1 VSAPDAMHDEMPGF
15 FPGRPGGEH
24 DEPLLDM
31 ILERRPIPPGAPP
44 EFHGLAR
51 VLAAVTGPAEPGDLA
66 GQDAA
71 HAAFTR
77 LASRPGT
84 SHAALRSAR
93 RSLSERPARGRLPQA
108 AALAVA
114 AAGLGSIAAAFAG
127 VLPSPIQHFAHET
140 IGAPPPA
147 RGVSPH
153 ALTVTSS
160 PMPRHPR
167 PSDTGNGKKQ
177 SAASSDPASDKTHPG
192 SLSAHRRKGRGT
204 VPGHASCVSAL
215 GQDDGWAVGDI
226 QNPAWPSPAPDQLR
240 PGATQSPA
248 QSGPGQ
254 NRASP
259 GSLPFPWPLPS
270 ASASATR
277 VCPADTS
284 PYQETHAP
292 GR

>member
-1 VSAPDAMHDEMPGF
+1 MHGEMPGF

-31 ILERRPIPPGAPP
+31 ILERRPIPPGASP

-51 VLAAVTGPAEPGDLA
+51 MLAAVAGPAEPGDLA

-93 RSLSERPARGRLPQA
+93 RSLSERPARGRLPLA

-114 AAGLGSIAAAFAG
+114 AAGLGSTAAAFVG

-140 IGAPPPA
+140 IGAPPPPHVA
-147 RGVSPH
+147 SPRP
-153 ALTVTSS
+153 LTVASS

-167 PSDTGNGKKQ
+167 PSDTGSKQ
-177 SAASSDPASDKTHPG
+177 QPVASPDPVSDKTHRGP
-192 SLSAHRRKGRGT
+192 LSAHGRKGHGA
-204 VPGHASCVSAL
+204 VPVRATCVPAL
-215 GQDDGWAVGDI
+215 GEDRGWAVGDT
-226 QNPAWPSPAPDQLR
+226 QNPPWPSPAPNQLK

-248 QSGPGQ
+248 PSSPSQ

-259 GSLPFPWPLPS
+259 ASLPFPWPLPL
-270 ASASATR
+270 ATKG
-277 VCPADTS
+277 CPAGTT
-284 PYQETHAP
+284 PYQETHAS

>member
-1 VSAPDAMHDEMPGF
+1 MSGPDAMHDEMPGF

-51 VLAAVTGPAEPGDLA
+51 MLAAVAGPAEPGDLA

-93 RSLSERPARGRLPQA
+93 RSLSERPARGRLPLA

-114 AAGLGSIAAAFAG
+114 AAGLGSTAAAFVG
-127 VLPSPIQHFAHET
+127 VLPSPIQHFAHDT
-140 IGAPPPA
+140 IGAPPPPH
-147 RGVSPH
+147 GLSPRP
-153 ALTVTSS
+153 LTVAGS

-167 PSDTGNGKKQ
+167 PSDTGSEQ
-177 SAASSDPASDKTHPG
+177 PAVSSDPVSDKTHHG
-192 SLSAHRRKGRGT
+192 SLSPHGRKEHGA
-204 VPGHASCVSAL
+204 VPGNASCVPAL
-215 GQDDGWAVGDI
+215 GQDHGGAVGDI
-226 QNPAWPSPAPDQLR
+226 QNFAWPSPAPNQLR

-248 QSGPGQ
+248 QSGPSQ

-259 GSLPFPWPLPS
+259 GSLPIPWPLPL
-270 ASASATR
+270 ASATK
-277 VCPADTS
+277 VCPAGTT
-284 PYQETHAP
+284 PYQETHAS

>member
-153 ALTVTSS
+153 ALMVTSS

-167 PSDTGNGKKQ
+167 SSDTGNGKKRP
-177 SAASSDPASDKTHPG
+177 AASSDPVSDKTHPG
-192 SLSAHRRKGRGT
+192 SLSAHERKGRGA
-204 VPGHASCVSAL
+204 VPGHPSCVPAL
-215 GQDDGWAVGDI
+215 GQDHGSAVGDI
-226 QNPAWPSPAPDQLR
+226 QNPAWPSRAPNQVR

-248 QSGPGQ
+248 QSGPSQ

-259 GSLPFPWPLPS
+259 GSLPFPWPLPL
-270 ASASATR
+270 ASATR
-277 VCPADTS
+277 VCPAGTT

>member
-192 SLSAHRRKGRGT
+192 SLSAHGRKGRGA
-204 VPGHASCVSAL
+204 VPRHASCVPAL
-215 GQDDGWAVGDI
+215 GQDHDWAAGDI

-248 QSGPGQ
+248 RSDPGQ

-259 GSLPFPWPLPS
+259 GSLPFPWPLPL
-270 ASASATR
+270 ASATR
-277 VCPADTS
+277 VCPAGTT

>member
-1 VSAPDAMHDEMPGF
+1 MHDEMPGF

-51 VLAAVTGPAEPGDLA
+51 MLAAVAGPAEPGDLA

-93 RSLSERPARGRLPQA
+93 RSLSERPARGRLPLA

-114 AAGLGSIAAAFAG
+114 AAGLGSTAAAFVG

-140 IGAPPPA
+140 IGAPPPPHGA
-147 RGVSPH
+147 SPRP
-153 ALTVTSS
+153 LTVASS

-167 PSDTGNGKKQ
+167 PSDTG
-177 SAASSDPASDKTHPG
+177 SRPPAALPGPVSDKTHPG
-192 SLSAHRRKGRGT
+192 SLSAHGRKGHGA
-204 VPGHASCVSAL
+204 VPGHASCVPAL
-215 GQDDGWAVGDI
+215 GQDHGRAVGDT
-226 QNPAWPSPAPDQLR
+226 QNPAWPSPVPNQVKPVPSQLK
-240 PGATQSPA
+240 PGVTQSPA
-248 QSGPGQ
+248 QSGASQ

-259 GSLPFPWPLPS
+259 GSLPFPWPLPL
-270 ASASATR
+270 ASATNA
-277 VCPADTS
+277 CPAGIT
-284 PYQETHAP
+284 PYQETHAS

>member
-1 VSAPDAMHDEMPGF
+1 MHDEMPGF

-51 VLAAVTGPAEPGDLA
+51 MLAAVAGPAEPGDLA

-93 RSLSERPARGRLPQA
+93 RSLSERPARGRLPLA

-114 AAGLGSIAAAFAG
+114 AAGLGSTAAAFVG
-127 VLPSPIQHFAHET
+127 VLPSPIPHFAHET
-140 IGAPPPA
+140 IGAPPPPH
-147 RGVSPH
+147 GVSSRP
-153 ALTVTSS
+153 LTVASS

-167 PSDTGNGKKQ
+167 PSDTGSRQ
-177 SAASSDPASDKTHPG
+177 QAASPDPVSDKTHHG
-192 SLSAHRRKGRGT
+192 ALSAHGRKGHS
-204 VPGHASCVSAL
+204 VPGYASCVPGL
-215 GQDDGWAVGDI
+215 GEDHSWAVGDI
-226 QNPAWPSPAPDQLR
+226 HNPAWPSPAPNQVR
-240 PGATQSPA
+240 PEATQTPA
-248 QSGPGQ
+248 QSGPSQ

-259 GSLPFPWPLPS
+259 GSLPFPWPLPL
-270 ASASATR
+270 ASATKA
-277 VCPADTS
+277 CPAGTA

>member
-1 VSAPDAMHDEMPGF
+1 MHGEMPGF

-31 ILERRPIPPGAPP
+31 ILERRPIPPGASP
-44 EFHGLAR
+44 EFHGLALM
-51 VLAAVTGPAEPGDLA
+51 LAAVAGPAEPGDLA

-93 RSLSERPARGRLPQA
+93 RSLSERPARGRLPLA

-114 AAGLGSIAAAFAG
+114 AAGLGSTAAAFVG
-127 VLPSPIQHFAHET
+127 VLPSPIQHFAHDT
-140 IGAPPPA
+140 IGAPPPPH
-147 RGVSPH
+147 GVSARP
-153 ALTVTSS
+153 LTVASS

-167 PSDTGNGKKQ
+167 PSDTG
-177 SAASSDPASDKTHPG
+177 SRRPAVSPDPVSDKTHRGP
-192 SLSAHRRKGRGT
+192 LSAHGRKGHGA
-204 VPGHASCVSAL
+204 VPVRATCVPAL
-215 GQDDGWAVGDI
+215 GEDRGWAVGDT
-226 QNPAWPSPAPDQLR
+226 QNPPWPSPVPSQLK
-240 PGATQSPA
+240 PGVTQSPA
-248 QSGPGQ
+248 PSGPSQ

-259 GSLPFPWPLPS
+259 GSLPFPWPLPL
-270 ASASATR
+270 ATKG
-277 VCPADTS
+277 CPAGTT
-284 PYQETHAP
+284 PYQETHAS

>member
-1 VSAPDAMHDEMPGF
+1 LSGPDAMHDEMPGF

-31 ILERRPIPPGAPP
+31 ILERRPIPPGASP

-51 VLAAVTGPAEPGDLA
+51 MLAAVAGPAEPGDLA

-71 HAAFTR
+71 QAAFAR

-93 RSLSERPARGRLPQA
+93 RSLSERPARGRLPLA

-114 AAGLGSIAAAFAG
+114 AAGLGSTAAAFAG

-140 IGAPPPA
+140 IGAPPPPHVA
-147 RGVSPH
+147 SPRP
-153 ALTVTSS
+153 LTVASS

-167 PSDTGNGKKQ
+167 PSDTGSRQ
-177 SAASSDPASDKTHPG
+177 PAASPDPVSDKTHRGP
-192 SLSAHRRKGRGT
+192 LSAHGRKGHGA
-204 VPGHASCVSAL
+204 VPGHATCVPAL
-215 GQDDGWAVGDI
+215 GQDRGWAVGDT
-226 QNPAWPSPAPDQLR
+226 QNPPWPSPAPNQLK
-240 PGATQSPA
+240 PGVTQSPA
-248 QSGPGQ
+248 PSVPSQ

-259 GSLPFPWPLPS
+259 ASLPFPWPLPL
-270 ASASATR
+270 ATKG
-277 VCPADTS
+277 CPAGTT
-284 PYQETHAP
+284 PYQETHAS

>member
-51 VLAAVTGPAEPGDLA
+51 MLAAVAGPAEPGDLA
-66 GQDAA
+66 GRDAA
-71 HAAFTR
+71 QAAFTR

-108 AALAVA
+108 AALVVA

-192 SLSAHRRKGRGT
+192 SLSAHGRKEYGA
-204 VPGHASCVSAL
+204 VPGHVSCVPAR
-215 GQDDGWAVGDI
+215 GQDDGWAAGDI
-226 QNPAWPSPAPDQLR
+226 QNPAWPSPAPNQVR

-248 QSGPGQ
+248 RSGPGQ
-254 NRASP
+254 NEASP
-259 GSLPFPWPLPS
+259 GSLPFPWPLPL
-270 ASASATR
+270 ASATR
-277 VCPADTS
+277 VCPADTT

>member
-1 VSAPDAMHDEMPGF
+1 MHDEMPGF

-31 ILERRPIPPGAPP
+31 ILERRPIPPGASP
-44 EFHGLAR
+44 EFHGLALM
-51 VLAAVTGPAEPGDLA
+51 LAAVAGPAEPGDLA

-93 RSLSERPARGRLPQA
+93 RSLSERPARGRLPLA

-114 AAGLGSIAAAFAG
+114 AAGLGSTAAAFVG

-140 IGAPPPA
+140 IGAPPPPHVA
-147 RGVSPH
+147 SPRP
-153 ALTVTSS
+153 LTVASS

-167 PSDTGNGKKQ
+167 PSDTGSRQ
-177 SAASSDPASDKTHPG
+177 PAASPDPVSDKTHRGP
-192 SLSAHRRKGRGT
+192 LSAHGLKGHGA
-204 VPGHASCVSAL
+204 VPVRATCVPAL
-215 GQDDGWAVGDI
+215 GEDRGWAVGDT
-226 QNPAWPSPAPDQLR
+226 QNPPWPSPVPSQLK
-240 PGATQSPA
+240 PGVTHSPTP
-248 QSGPGQ
+248 SGPSQ

-259 GSLPFPWPLPS
+259 GSLRFPWPLPL
-270 ASASATR
+270 ATKG
-277 VCPADTS
+277 CPAGTT
-284 PYQETHAP
+284 PYQETHAS

>member
-1 VSAPDAMHDEMPGF
+1 MHDEMPGF

-31 ILERRPIPPGAPP
+31 ILERRPIPPGASP

-51 VLAAVTGPAEPGDLA
+51 MLAAVAGPAEPGDLA

-93 RSLSERPARGRLPQA
+93 RSLSERPARGRLPLA

-114 AAGLGSIAAAFAG
+114 AAGLGSTAAAFVG

-140 IGAPPPA
+140 IGAPPPPHVA
-147 RGVSPH
+147 SPRP
-153 ALTVTSS
+153 LTVASS

-167 PSDTGNGKKQ
+167 PSDTGSRQ
-177 SAASSDPASDKTHPG
+177 PAASPDPVSDKTHRGP
-192 SLSAHRRKGRGT
+192 LSAHGRKGHGA
-204 VPGHASCVSAL
+204 VPGRASCVPAL
-215 GQDDGWAVGDI
+215 GQDRGSAMGDT
-226 QNPAWPSPAPDQLR
+226 QNPAWSSPVPNQVRSER

-248 QSGPGQ
+248 QSGPSQ
-254 NRASP
+254 NRVSP
-259 GSLPFPWPLPS
+259 GSLPFPWPLPL
-270 ASASATR
+270 ASATR
-277 VCPADTS
+277 VCPADTT

>member
-1 VSAPDAMHDEMPGF
+1 LSGPDAMHGEMPGF

-31 ILERRPIPPGAPP
+31 ILERRPIPPGASP
-44 EFHGLAR
+44 EFHGLALM
-51 VLAAVTGPAEPGDLA
+51 LAAVAGPAEPGDLA

-93 RSLSERPARGRLPQA
+93 RSLSERPARGRLPLA

-114 AAGLGSIAAAFAG
+114 AAGLGSTAAAFVG
-127 VLPSPIQHFAHET
+127 VLPSPIQHFANET
-140 IGAPPPA
+140 IGAPPPIHGA
-147 RGVSPH
+147 SPRP
-153 ALTVTSS
+153 LTVASS

-167 PSDTGNGKKQ
+167 PSDTGSRQ
-177 SAASSDPASDKTHPG
+177 PVASPDPVSDKTHRGP
-192 SLSAHRRKGRGT
+192 LSAHGRKGHGA
-204 VPGHASCVSAL
+204 VPVRATCVPAL
-215 GQDDGWAVGDI
+215 GEDRGWAVGDT
-226 QNPAWPSPAPDQLR
+226 QNPPWPSPVPSQLK
-240 PGATQSPA
+240 PGVTQSPTP
-248 QSGPGQ
+248 SGPSQ

-259 GSLPFPWPLPS
+259 GSLPFPWPLPL
-270 ASASATR
+270 ATKG
-277 VCPADTS
+277 CPAGTT
-284 PYQETHAP
+284 PYQETHAS

>member
-1 VSAPDAMHDEMPGF
+1 MSAPDAMHDEMPGF

-44 EFHGLAR
+44 EIHGLAR
-51 VLAAVTGPAEPGDLA
+51 MLAAVAGPTEPGELA
-66 GQDAA
+66 GQAA
-71 HAAFTR
+71 AQAAFTR

-192 SLSAHRRKGRGT
+192 SLSAHGRKEHGA
-204 VPGHASCVSAL
+204 VPGNASCVPAL
-215 GQDDGWAVGDI
+215 GQDHGGAVGDI
-226 QNPAWPSPAPDQLR
+226 QNFAWPSAAPNQLR

-248 QSGPGQ
+248 RSGPGQ

-259 GSLPFPWPLPS
+259 GSLPFPWPLPL
-270 ASASATR
+270 ASATR
-277 VCPADTS
+277 VCPADTT

>member
-1 VSAPDAMHDEMPGF
+1 MSAPDAMHDEMPGF

-77 LASRPGT
+77 LASQPCT
-84 SHAALRSAR
+84 SYAALRSAR

-127 VLPSPIQHFAHET
+127 VLPSPIQHFAHDT
-140 IGAPPPA
+140 IGAPSPA

-153 ALTVTSS
+153 ALTVTGS
-160 PMPRHPR
+160 PIPRHPR
-167 PSDTGNGKKQ
+167 PSDTGNSNKQ
-177 SAASSDPASDKTHPG
+177 SAASSDPVSDKTQHG
-192 SLSAHRRKGRGT
+192 SLPAHGRKGYGA
-204 VPGHASCVSAL
+204 VPGLASCVPAL
-215 GQDDGWAVGDI
+215 GQDHGWPVGDI
-226 QNPAWPSPAPDQLR
+226 QNPARPTPAPNQVS
-240 PGATQSPA
+240 PGATQSPER
-248 QSGPGQ
+248 SGPGQ
-254 NRASP
+254 DRASP
-259 GSLPFPWPLPS
+259 GSLPFPWPRPL
-270 ASASATR
+270 ASATR
-277 VCPADTS
+277 VCPAGTT

>member
-1 VSAPDAMHDEMPGF
+1 
-15 FPGRPGGEH
+15 
-24 DEPLLDM
+24 
-31 ILERRPIPPGAPP
+31 
-44 EFHGLAR
+44 R
-51 VLAAVTGPAEPGDLA
+51 VLAAVAGPAEPGDLA

-84 SHAALRSAR
+84 SHAALRSAG

-114 AAGLGSIAAAFAG
+114 AAGLGSIVAAFAG
-127 VLPSPIQHFAHET
+127 VLPSPIQHFAHEA

-147 RGVSPH
+147 RGISPH
-153 ALTVTSS
+153 ALTVTGS

-167 PSDTGNGKKQ
+167 PSDTGNGKQQ
-177 SAASSDPASDKTHPG
+177 SAASSDPVSDKTHPG
-192 SLSAHRRKGRGT
+192 SLSPRGRKGYGA
-204 VPGHASCVSAL
+204 VPGFAGCVPTL
-215 GQDDGWAVGDI
+215 GQDHGWAVGNV
-226 QNPAWPSPAPDQLR
+226 QNPARPSPAPNQVR
-240 PGATQSPA
+240 PGAARSPA
-248 QSGPGQ
+248 RSGPGQ

-259 GSLPFPWPLPS
+259 GSLLFPWPLPL
-270 ASASATR
+270 ASATK
-277 VCPADTS
+277 VCPAGTT

>member
-1 VSAPDAMHDEMPGF
+1 MHDEMPGF

-51 VLAAVTGPAEPGDLA
+51 VLAAVAGPAEPGDLA

-177 SAASSDPASDKTHPG
+177 SAASSDPVSDKTHHG
-192 SLSAHRRKGRGT
+192 SLPPHGRKGYGA
-204 VPGHASCVSAL
+204 VPGLAGCVPTL
-215 GQDDGWAVGDI
+215 GQDHGGAVGDI
-226 QNPAWPSPAPDQLR
+226 QNPAQPTPAPNQVR

-259 GSLPFPWPLPS
+259 GSLPFPWPLPL
-270 ASASATR
+270 ASATR
-277 VCPADTS
+277 VCPAGTT